1 MEDRGMTHTEARAK
15 RMPPGFAVR
24 LATDEGMYLYLPD
37 PAKQT
42 EADTTP
48 YPSEACYFRS
58 HVEARDAASLADMLD
73 GRKWIPV
80 TLPEP
85 TLADIFADALH
96 DVRMEFGDDS
106 PDDGE
111 AVRTARGNVR
121 PRWNGGGR

>member
-1 MEDRGMTHTEARAK
+1 MTHTEARAK

-85 TLADIFADALH
+85 SVDEICLMALAAIRDEIRD
-96 DVRMEFGDDS
+96 GGG
-106 PDDGE
+106 DGE
-111 AVRTARGNVR
+111 AVRTAWGNVR